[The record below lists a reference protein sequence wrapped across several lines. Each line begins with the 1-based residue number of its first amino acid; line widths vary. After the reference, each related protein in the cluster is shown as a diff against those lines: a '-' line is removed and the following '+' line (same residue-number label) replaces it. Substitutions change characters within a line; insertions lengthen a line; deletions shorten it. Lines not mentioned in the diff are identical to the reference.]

1 MEAVWWLL
9 GCWESTYVLHIPDY
23 SSLIELQSMYGRAV
37 DDGIHAVVE
46 KSYWRLKGG
55 VRLIDESSI
64 EKRAQI
70 TSRI

>member
-1 MEAVWWLL
+1 
-9 GCWESTYVLHIPDY
+9 
-23 SSLIELQSMYGRAV
+23 
-37 DDGIHAVVE
+37 VE

-70 TSRI
+70 TSRFRELND